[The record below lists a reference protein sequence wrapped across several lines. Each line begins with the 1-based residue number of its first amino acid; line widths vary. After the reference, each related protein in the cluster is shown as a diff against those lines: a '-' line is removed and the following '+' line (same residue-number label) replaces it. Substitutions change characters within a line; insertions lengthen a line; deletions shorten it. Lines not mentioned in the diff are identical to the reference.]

1 MNPPKS
7 KKTLL
12 IVLFLFSFT
21 LPSYAENPR
30 ALKIGIIGP
39 ETGEDAEIGLTIL
52 AGVELA
58 AKQFNDAGGIDGRK
72 IEIVHVDNKSDSR
85 LTQVAVQQLI
95 KEQVI
100 AMIAA
105 PTGWSTFG
113 PVWLANAAKVIFMSA
128 GSKRHIGRSGPYIF
142 RNSLSDDIGT
152 EETIKYALEKL
163 KYKNYAIITSM
174 RDDETSLQI
183 GGLFRGA
190 IMKYNGNIVGETHI
204 FMGVTHEEAIAQL
217 KKDAKEKIDAIIF
230 AGDDAAAIEVLKE
243 LRTQGINAP
252 LIGGDILY
260 TDQFLKDGGE
270 IVAGTMLYAGF
281 FPEDKSPLV
290 SRFVSEYK
298 KKTGKEPGL
307 YPAIA
312 YDSFMLIAEAIK
324 QAKTPEERSMVMEAL
339 AGMKDMEGVT
349 GKTSMDKDGEAIKRP
364 YILRAVK
371 KGGAVKFELVERGQ

>member
-95 KEQVI
+95 KEEVI

-190 IMKYNGNIVGETHI
+190 IIKYNGNIVGETHI

-230 AGDDAAAIEVLKE
+230 AGDDAAAIEILKE

-260 TDQFLKDGGE
+260 TDHFLKDGGE
-270 IVAGTMLYAGF
+270 IVAGSMLYAGF
-281 FPEDKSPLV
+281 FPGDKSPLV

-307 YPAIA
+307 YPAVA
-312 YDSFMLIAEAIK
+312 YDSFMLVAEAIK

-349 GKTSMDKDGEAIKRP
+349 GKTSMDKDGEAIKKP

>member
-1 MNPPKS
+1 MNPQKS

-58 AKQFNDAGGIDGRK
+58 VKEFNNAGGIDGKK

-85 LTQVAVQQLI
+85 LTQIAVQQLI

-324 QAKTPEERSMVMEAL
+324 QDKTPEERSMVMEAL

>member
-1 MNPPKS
+1 LNPQKS

-52 AGVELA
+52 AGIELA
-58 AKQFNDAGGIDGRK
+58 VKEFNNAGGIDGRK
-72 IEIVHVDNKSDSR
+72 IEIVHIDNKSDSG

-152 EETIKYALEKL
+152 EETIRYALEKL

-190 IMKYNGNIVGETHI
+190 IMKYDGKIVGETHI

-217 KKDAKEKIDAIIF
+217 KKDATEKIDAIIF
-230 AGDDAAAIEVLKE
+230 AGDDVAAIEILKE

-260 TDQFLKDGGE
+260 TENFLKNGGE

-281 FPEDKSPLV
+281 FPGDKSPLV
-290 SRFVSEYK
+290 SRFVSQYK

-307 YPAIA
+307 YSAVA

-324 QAKTPEERSMVMEAL
+324 QAKTPEPSGVMEAL

-349 GKTSMDKDGEAIKRP
+349 GKISMDKSGEAIKKP